1 MNTFA
6 DELSNTKQDR
16 IEPVRQEPGAASD
29 AAIVEL
35 GKVSDTRGGWLGSKF
50 DTGLGVMPY

>member
-6 DELSNTKQDR
+6 DELSNTERDR
-16 IEPVRQEPGAASD
+16 SEPVRQEPEAVAD

-35 GKVSDTRGGWLGSKF
+35 GKVSDTRGGWLGPKF

>member
-6 DELSNTKQDR
+6 DELSKEQER
-16 IEPVRQEPGAASD
+16 SEPAREPEAVSD

-35 GKVSDTRGGWLGSKF
+35 GKVSDTRGGWLGPKL
-50 DTGLGVMPY
+50 DTGLGLQPY

>member
-6 DELSNTKQDR
+6 DELSNTEQGR
-16 IEPVRQEPGAASD
+16 SEPVHQEPQAAADS
-29 AAIVEL
+29 AIVEL
-35 GKVSDTRGGWLGSKF
+35 GRVSDTRGGWLGVKT

>member
-6 DELSNTKQDR
+6 DELSNTEPKR
-16 IEPVRQEPGAASD
+16 SEPVRQEPGAVSD

-35 GKVSDTRGGWLGSKF
+35 GKVSDTRGGFLGSKL
-50 DTGLGVMPY
+50 DTGLGVRPY

>member
-6 DELSNTKQDR
+6 DELSNTEPDR
-16 IEPVRQEPGAASD
+16 SEPVRQEPVAVSD

-50 DTGLGVMPY
+50 DTGLGVQPY